1 MMTPERVLVTGAT
14 GFTGSHLCQR
24 LVRKG
29 YSVRA
34 IVRDQ
39 KQAAGLR
46 GQGIEVFLG
55 DLRDQRSLEVA
66 ATGVNVIYHI
76 AALFRAE
83 NVSQKEMWETNVTG
97 IKSFWRSD
105 VE

>member
-1 MMTPERVLVTGAT
+1 MMTPQRVLVTGAT
-14 GFTGSHLCQR
+14 GFIGSHLWQR
-24 LVRKG
+24 LIREG

-34 IVRDQ
+34 TVRDQ

-46 GQGIEVFLG
+46 GQGIEVFFG

-66 ATGVNVIYHI
+66 AAGIDVVYHI